1 MHIVKRTEESVSN
14 KSVTETHL
22 RTESSTSDF
31 AASCCTAQWLQ
42 SGLGAERTVAT
53 QHDVAQRSCMLHGAV
68 TTKWTRAE
76 RTVATQHHVAQRS
89 GYKVASGPSM
99 QWLRSIML
107 HSAVA
112 TDRTVAT
119 EQARAAI
126 SSAQWLL
133 RKLEQWFRPH
143 GADRASSSSDFE
155 CTVATERA

>member
-1 MHIVKRTEESVSN
+1 MHVVMRTEQSVPEKSITGTPSSN
-14 KSVTETHL
+14 SKLEQCFRAH
-22 RTESSTSDF
+22 
-31 AASCCTAQWLQ
+31 
-42 SGLGAERTVAT
+42 SGHGACLGSFFECTVA
-53 QHDVAQRSCMLHGAV
+53 A
-68 TTKWTRAE
+68 
-76 RTVATQHHVAQRS
+76 QHHVAQRS

-126 SSAQWLL
+126 SSALWLL

-155 CTVATERA
+155 CAVATERA